1 MKITLFIL
9 QKGHEFQVRC
19 GIGWTRVDQEWT
31 RADQGGLRRTR
42 ADQGGLGG
50 PRRTRLAKGGLG
62 QPRAAQGGP
71 GWTRADQGGFG
82 RSRWTRMNL
91 GGLGWTKS
99 GLGRT
104 REALEGLGWT
114 RADQGGLGRPS
125 QTRIDGLGGPRR
137 YLQRS
142 MGVPEQVAKFN
153 SKLSKMHLDF
163 KNMPQQYML
172 SQGDRVLESGPK
184 KIKTTH
190 LNKRHMRLQFID
202 CNQNLKVYLE
212 LVLVWPPRPP
222 KAALVCP
229 RLPQGIPSPPYSTS
243 NLKFMSVL

>member
-1 MKITLFIL
+1 MPMKITLFIL

-31 RADQGGLRRTR
+31 RADQSGLR
-42 ADQGGLGG
+42 
-50 PRRTRLAKGGLG
+50 
-62 QPRAAQGGP
+62 
-71 GWTRADQGGFG
+71 
-82 RSRWTRMNL
+82 
-91 GGLGWTKS
+91 
-99 GLGRT
+99 RT
-104 REALEGLGWT
+104 REALEGLG
-114 RADQGGLGRPS
+114 GLG
-125 QTRIDGLGGPRR
+125 L
-137 YLQRS
+137 
-142 MGVPEQVAKFN
+142 AKFN

-229 RLPQGIPSPPYSTS
+229 SPPQAALGHPQPT
-243 NLKFMSVL
+243 LFHI

>member
-50 PRRTRLAKGGLG
+50 PRQTRLAKGGLG

-71 GWTRADQGGFG
+71 GWTRADQGG
-82 RSRWTRMNL
+82 
-91 GGLGWTKS
+91 
-99 GLGRT
+99 
-104 REALEGLGWT
+104 
-114 RADQGGLGRPS
+114 LGRPS
-125 QTRIDGLGGPRR
+125 QTRMDQGGLEGIYKG
-137 YLQRS
+137 QW
-142 MGVPEQVAKFN
+142 GF
-153 SKLSKMHLDF
+153 LSKWLSLTLSCQ
-163 KNMPQQYML
+163 KCILILKICPML

-229 RLPQGIPSPPYSTS
+229 SPPLGHPWPT
-243 NLKFMSVL
+243 LFHI